1 MKVWQNGGV
10 LRLKWRGNEGGVF
23 GIVVWQG
30 VWFIE
35 KKTLPLQDISIEGYD
50 EESLI
55 VWYGLVNADGL

>member
-1 MKVWQNGGV
+1 MKVWQNRGV

-55 VWYGLVNADGL
+55 V

>member
-1 MKVWQNGGV
+1 MGGGV
-10 LRLKWRGNEGGVF
+10 I

-35 KKTLPLQDISIEGYD
+35 KKTLPLQDISIEGHD

-55 VWYGLVNADGL
+55 V